1 MPMDRR
7 TFLRSTG
14 LASGAL
20 AFQLAPGVTRA
31 FPALADATPA
41 GAFPYGV
48 ASGDP
53 LPDGVMLWTRVVPAP
68 GALPG
73 TGKGGPATV
82 RWVVARD
89 PELRQ
94 VVRRGTVTTTAT
106 RDHTVKVDV
115 RGLESATRYHY
126 AFFFRDERSEVGRTR
141 TAPAAGVDVPDL
153 RFGLASCANLEA
165 GFFTAYRAMA
175 ERDDLDF
182 VLHVGDYL
190 YEYEV
195 GYYGNGPAIGR
206 THEPPHELVTL
217 ADYRIRY
224 AHYRLD
230 DDLRALHAAHPFV
243 LMWDDHE
250 VANDNWADGA
260 ENHDPETQGPF
271 RDRFDAASQAYREW
285 LPIREHPSDP
295 QRLYRRLEFG
305 RLATL
310 HVIDSRSY
318 RSEQTSYP
326 ITPETD
332 PAVDDPDRTMLGRE
346 QKAWFK
352 QGLSDSTATWQ
363 LVGNPQ
369 MITPVL
375 FPPLPQLLTGQLAD
389 MTGLLPRDGVGYNS
403 DQWDGYRAARDE
415 ILRHLADEGI
425 DNTVFFTGDIHSS
438 WACDVPIDPG
448 SYPLGSPSVATEL
461 VGTSITSDNLDEI
474 LGAPARTT
482 SVTVE
487 TALMANNR
495 HVKMIEFDSHGFSV
509 VDVTPE
515 RVQMD
520 WWYLRSSSNRDRPQ
534 EDPDAEVVYGRR
546 TVAHDAV
553 GVGQSW
559 AVFAGTNQV
568 TLVDGPVGPRAG
580 ARRAG
585 PGQPRRSSIGRWPGA
600 TSPLS

>member
-1 MPMDRR
+1 MSLDRR
-7 TFLRSTG
+7 SFLKAAG
-14 LASGAL
+14 AGAGAL
-20 AFQLAPGVTRA
+20 AFTLLPGATRVL
-31 FPALADATPA
+31 PALADVTPE

-53 LPDGVMLWTRVVPAP
+53 LPDGVIIWTRVVPSP
-68 GALPG
+68 DALPG
-73 TGKGGPATV
+73 SGEGGPA
-82 RWVVARD
+82 VVQWAVATD
-89 PELRQ
+89 PELRH
-94 VVRRGTVTTTAT
+94 VVRRGRVTTSAD

-115 RGLESATRYHY
+115 DGLAPWTRYYY
-126 AFFFRDERSEVGRTR
+126 AFTFRGERSAVGSTK
-141 TAPAAGVDVPDL
+141 TAPATGVTPPDL
-153 RFGLASCANLEA
+153 RFALASCSNYEA

-195 GYYGNGPAIGR
+195 GSYGNGPAIGR
-206 THEPPHELVTL
+206 THEPPHDLVTL
-217 ADYRIRY
+217 QDYRIRY
-224 AHYRLD
+224 AHYHLD

-250 VANDNWADGA
+250 VANDNWEEGA
-260 ENHDPETQGPF
+260 ENHDPETQGEF

-285 LPIREHPSDP
+285 LPIREHPTDP

-305 RLATL
+305 QLATL

-346 QKAWFK
+346 QKDWFK
-352 QGLSDSTATWQ
+352 RGLSDSTARWQ

-369 MITPVL
+369 MIAPVL
-375 FPPLPQLLTGQLAD
+375 FPPLPQQLTSQIAD
-389 MTGLLPRDGVGYNS
+389 LTGLLPRAGVGYNS

-438 WACDVPIDPG
+438 WACDLPLDPG
-448 SYPLGSPSVATEL
+448 AYPLASPSLAAEL

-474 LGAPARTT
+474 TGSPARTT
-482 SVTVE
+482 SIAVE

-495 HVKMIEFDSHGFSV
+495 HIKMIEFDSHGFSV
-509 VDVTPE
+509 VDVTAD
-515 RVQMD
+515 RVHVD
-520 WWYLRSSSNRDRPQ
+520 WWYLRSSPHRDRPQ
-534 EDPDAEVVYGRR
+534 EDPDAEVVYGHR
-546 TVAHDAV
+546 TTGVDAV
-553 GVGQSW
+553 GIGQSW
-559 AVFAGTNQV
+559 QVLAGTNRV
-568 TLVDGPVGPRAG
+568 TLADGPLGQRALEG
-580 ARRAG
+580 STGSPDRLRALTRRI
-585 PGQPRRSSIGRWPGA
+585 PPTSS
-600 TSPLS
+600 